1 MSGLPSVNPD
11 ACIKALERAGFY
23 VSRQR
28 GSHVQMR
35 RDEPQPARTI
45 PVPVSKK
52 PLPRGTLRSIIRQA
66 GLSIDEFIALLG

>member
-1 MSGLPSVNPD
+1 MSRLPSVNPQD
-11 ACIKALERAGFY
+11 CIKALEKAGFY

-35 RDEPQPARTI
+35 RDEPQPARTV

-52 PLPRGTLRSIIRQA
+52 PLPRGTLRGTIRQA
-66 GLSIDEFIALLG
+66 GLTVDEFVALL

>member
-1 MSGLPSVNPD
+1 MSRLPSVSPD
-11 ACIKALERAGFY
+11 ECIKALQRAGFY
-23 VSRQR
+23 VSRQK

-35 RDEPQPARTI
+35 RDRPRPARTI

-66 GLSIDEFIALLG
+66 GLTVDDFIALLD

>member
-1 MSGLPSVNPD
+1 MSRLPSVNPD
-11 ACIKALERAGFY
+11 ACIKALEKAGFY
-23 VSRQR
+23 MSRQR

-35 RDEPQPARTI
+35 RDSPLPARTI

-66 GLSIDEFIALLG
+66 GLTVDEFIALLD

>member
-1 MSGLPSVNPD
+1 MSLPSVTPD
-11 ACIKALERAGFY
+11 ECIKVLEKIGFF
-23 VSRQR
+23 VSRQK

-35 RDEPQPARTI
+35 RNVPPPARTI

-66 GLSIDEFIALLG
+66 GLSVEEFTALLD